1 MSQQTFYYV
10 SKTHVQSVKRLYKL
24 VFQLHKSL
32 PVELREIGNSYVRNE
47 FKLHKAAT
55 PDQAKTF
62 LTEWA
67 NYAQTL
73 MKQLKPNAGPKR
85 IGLNLEDK
93 IENFNEGQ
101 ITQLYELFQ
110 ETKKAPSPNNA
121 TKNTKQ

>member
-1 MSQQTFYYV
+1 M
-10 SKTHVQSVKRLYKL
+10 
-24 VFQLHKSL
+24 FQLHKSL